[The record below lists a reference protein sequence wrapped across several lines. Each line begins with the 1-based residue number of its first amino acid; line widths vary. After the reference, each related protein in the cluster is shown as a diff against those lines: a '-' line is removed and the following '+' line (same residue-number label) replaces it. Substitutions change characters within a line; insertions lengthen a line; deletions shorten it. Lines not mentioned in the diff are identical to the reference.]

1 MLPII
6 PQDKAN
12 HFAYGAATFTAT
24 YTLTA
29 FQQLPALPIAAAAV
43 ALVAFGKEA
52 LDWLSNRRARAAG
65 FPAPHGVELLDAL
78 ATLAGGA
85 LCAIPL
91 LM

>member
-6 PQDKAN
+6 PADKAN
-12 HFAYGAATFTAT
+12 HCCYGAAIFTAT

-29 FQQLPALPIAAAAV
+29 FQHLPALPIAAAAV
-43 ALVAFGKEA
+43 ALVAIGKE
-52 LDWLSNRRARAAG
+52 LSDWLSNRRARAAG
-65 FPAPHGVELLDAL
+65 FPAPHGVELLDAA

-85 LCAIPL
+85 LVALPL